1 MLDEF
6 GDDKERIYQVRR
18 MARKLAHNRSKQRV
32 IRKLPQ
38 SIVVEVKRPKRAI
51 PVRRAINANKRL
63 TYILLLGASLC
74 AFFYDVEP
82 STLEQVMLAVGQV
95 APH

>member
-1 MLDEF
+1 MLDEYE
-6 GDDKERIYQVRR
+6 DDKERIYQVRR

-32 IRKLPQ
+32 IRKLPRTM
-38 SIVVEVKRPKRAI
+38 VVEVKRPKRVI

-82 STLEQVMLAVGQV
+82 GTLEQVMLAVGQV
-95 APH
+95 AQH